1 MNTNLLPQLE
11 LFIKNKVL
19 FVMLFNPV
27 HKHHLDVTQNA
38 RKKKCL
44 PIHFD
49 GLLLLFVLH
58 FFPDSIEN
66 VYVYTTHA
74 TTTAT
79 DKKNTE
85 KIKHSIS
92 VNVAFA
98 FAFAVNKLS
107 IGITVNE
114 MN

>member
-1 MNTNLLPQLE
+1 
-11 LFIKNKVL
+11 
-19 FVMLFNPV
+19 MLFNPV

-79 DKKNTE
+79 DKKTLRKSNIALALMLHLHLHLLLINYQLE
-85 KIKHSIS
+85 
-92 VNVAFA
+92 
-98 FAFAVNKLS
+98 LR
-107 IGITVNE
+107 
-114 MN
+114 